1 MPLCTPTQHNNKG
14 KQTKKRIFQREI
26 AKKSTS
32 QKSRNNAI
40 SSENSQNI
48 LQEVADFIGELSLS
62 GNRSKMDNG
71 RGTQCI

>member
-32 QKSRNNAI
+32 QKSRKETI
-40 SSENSQNI
+40 RKIRETI
-48 LQEVADFIGELSLS
+48 LKI
-62 GNRSKMDNG
+62 
-71 RGTQCI
+71 

>member
-1 MPLCTPTQHNNKG
+1 M
-14 KQTKKRIFQREI
+14 
-26 AKKSTS
+26 
-32 QKSRNNAI
+32 NNAI